1 MFAPSPSELAK
12 DATKEQT
19 EVEQLGTITLEELN
33 KYHCDNEERR
43 LLSLFGI
50 IFDVTS
56 SEKGYGKNGA
66 CKLIFLH
73 EWGTIFFF
81 LLVLKRISHDMGHP
95 PNSWTNFM

>member
-1 MFAPSPSELAK
+1 MFAPNPSELAK
-12 DATKEQT
+12 EAKKDDET
-19 EVEQLGTITLEELN
+19 VEQLGTISLEELN

-66 CKLIFLH
+66 CKLLF
-73 EWGTIFFF
+73 GG
-81 LLVLKRISHDMGHP
+81 S
-95 PNSWTNFM
+95 

>member
-1 MFAPSPSELAK
+1 MIQHAENSHFVIHQPNLDPHKKRTFGTIMFAPSPSELAK

-33 KYHCDNEERR
+33 KYHCNNEERR

-56 SEKGYGKNGA
+56 SDKGYGKNGA
-66 CKLIFLH
+66 CKL
-73 EWGTIFFF
+73 
-81 LLVLKRISHDMGHP
+81 LLS
-95 PNSWTNFM
+95 T